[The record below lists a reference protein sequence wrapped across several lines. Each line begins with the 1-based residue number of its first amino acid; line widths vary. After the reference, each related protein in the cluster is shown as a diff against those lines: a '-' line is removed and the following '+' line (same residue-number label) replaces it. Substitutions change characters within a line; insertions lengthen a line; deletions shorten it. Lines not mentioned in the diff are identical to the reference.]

1 MRVPVLIL
9 LVLCVL
15 GAVQATWYAPRL
27 PERPASD
34 FAGAGAVSGRSG
46 RDELMTTQV
55 VLLLITAWLFPLIGW
70 TLRRIPVKF
79 ISLPHPEYW
88 LDPARR
94 EDTLAAVARA
104 LAWLGCGTTLFLL
117 WSFQL
122 TILANLAEPPRMETA
137 AMWSGLAAYLAFT
150 TWWTLRLILRF
161 QRLPR
166 RVCGAA
172 PDCPVARR
180 VRGR

>member
-9 LVLCVL
+9 LALCVL
-15 GAVQATWYAPRL
+15 GAAQAAWYAPRL
-27 PERPASD
+27 PARPASD
-34 FAGAGAVSGRSG
+34 FAGDGAANGWSD
-46 RDELMTTQV
+46 RDDLLTMQV
-55 VLLLITAWLFPLIGW
+55 VLLAVTAWLFPLIGW
-70 TLRRIPVKF
+70 SLRRIPVKF

-122 TILANLAEPPRMETA
+122 TILANLNEPPRLPAA
-137 AMWSGLAAYLAFT
+137 AMWSGLAAYLAYS

-166 RVCGAA
+166 RG
-172 PDCPVARR
+172 
-180 VRGR
+180 

>member
-1 MRVPVLIL
+1 MRVPVLVL
-9 LVLCVL
+9 LVLCAL
-15 GAVQATWYAPRL
+15 GAVQAAWYAPRL

-34 FAGAGAVSGRSG
+34 FDVDGAANGWSDRGALLV
-46 RDELMTTQV
+46 TQV
-55 VLLLITAWLFPLIGW
+55 ALLAVTAGLFPLIGW
-70 TLRRIPVKF
+70 SLRRIPVKF

-88 LDPARR
+88 LDPSRR
-94 EDTLAAVARA
+94 EGTLADVARA

-122 TILANLAEPPRMETA
+122 TILANLAEPPRMPAA
-137 AMWSGLAAYLAFT
+137 AMWSGLAAYLAFS

-166 RVCGAA
+166 RG
-172 PDCPVARR
+172 
-180 VRGR
+180 

>member
-1 MRVPVLIL
+1 MRIPVLIL
-9 LVLCVL
+9 LALCVL
-15 GAVQATWYAPRL
+15 GAAQAAWYAPRL
-27 PERPASD
+27 PARPASD
-34 FAGAGAVSGRSG
+34 FAGDGAASGWSEKG
-46 RDELMTTQV
+46 DLLTMQV
-55 VLLLITAWLFPLIGW
+55 VLLAVTAWLFPLIGW
-70 TLRRIPVKF
+70 SLRRIPVKF

-122 TILANLAEPPRMETA
+122 TILANLNEPPRLPAA
-137 AMWSGLAAYLAFT
+137 AMWSGLAAYLAYSA
-150 TWWTLRLILRF
+150 WWTLRLILRF

-166 RVCGAA
+166 RG
-172 PDCPVARR
+172 
-180 VRGR
+180 

>member
-9 LVLCVL
+9 LTLCVL
-15 GAVQATWYAPRL
+15 GAVQAAWYAPRL
-27 PERPASD
+27 PARPASD
-34 FAGAGAVSGRSG
+34 FAGDGAADGWSDKG
-46 RDELMTTQV
+46 DLLTMQV
-55 VLLLITAWLFPLIGW
+55 VLLAVTAWLFPLIGW
-70 TLRRIPVKF
+70 SLRRIPVKF

-94 EDTLAAVARA
+94 EETLAAVARA

-117 WSFQL
+117 
-122 TILANLAEPPRMETA
+122 TILANLNEPPRLPVA
-137 AMWSGLAAYLAFT
+137 AMWSGLAAYLAYS

-166 RVCGAA
+166 RG
-172 PDCPVARR
+172 
-180 VRGR
+180 